1 MRWLRATGGHERWGR
16 RRVRLSGMTG
26 WNGGFSVGRFVGC
39 SLGVL
44 ASVHGWDAAGLRVWG
59 VL

>member
-1 MRWLRATGGHERWGR
+1 MGPSAGAAKRYD
-16 RRVRLSGMTG
+16 GME
-26 WNGGFSVGRFVGC
+26 WRFVGC